1 MKNSI
6 IVSLSLFILVLFFNL
21 VEKSQQLTSLSNRY
35 DKVLVTTYYKERLL
49 EDEISKLNIEL
60 NGKNFELDMA
70 INRVE
75 QLNLELGKQEEFYVI
90 NRI

>member
-1 MKNSI
+1 MKNLI
-6 IVSLSLFILVLFFNL
+6 IVSLSLFILVLSFNL

-35 DKVLVTTYYKERLL
+35 DKVLVTTSYKERLL

-75 QLNLELGKQEEFYVI
+75 QLNLELGK
-90 NRI
+90 

>member
-75 QLNLELGKQEEFYVI
+75 QLNLELGK
-90 NRI
+90 

>member
-60 NGKNFELDMA
+60 NSKNFELDMA

-75 QLNLELGKQEEFYVI
+75 QLNLELGK
-90 NRI
+90 

>member
-1 MKNSI
+1 MKNLI
-6 IVSLSLFILVLFFNL
+6 IVSLSLFILVLSFNL

-49 EDEISKLNIEL
+49 EDEIWKLNIEL

-75 QLNLELGKQEEFYVI
+75 QLNLELGK
-90 NRI
+90 

>member
-1 MKNSI
+1 MKNLI
-6 IVSLSLFILVLFFNL
+6 IVSLSLFILVLSFNL

-60 NGKNFELDMA
+60 NSKNFELDMA

-75 QLNLELGKQEEFYVI
+75 QLNLELEK
-90 NRI
+90 

>member
-1 MKNSI
+1 MKNLI
-6 IVSLSLFILVLFFNL
+6 IVSLSLFILVLSFNL

-35 DKVLVTTYYKERLL
+35 DKVLVATYYKERLL

-60 NGKNFELDMA
+60 NSKNFELDMA

-75 QLNLELGKQEEFYVI
+75 QLNLELGK
-90 NRI
+90 

>member
-1 MKNSI
+1 M
-6 IVSLSLFILVLFFNL
+6 
-21 VEKSQQLTSLSNRY
+21 EKSQQLTSLSNRY

-75 QLNLELGKQEEFYVI
+75 QLNLELGK
-90 NRI
+90 

>member
-1 MKNSI
+1 MKNLI
-6 IVSLSLFILVLFFNL
+6 IVSLSLFILVLSLNL

-75 QLNLELGKQEEFYVI
+75 QLNLELGK
-90 NRI
+90 

>member
-1 MKNSI
+1 MKNLI
-6 IVSLSLFILVLFFNL
+6 IVSLSLFILVLSFNL

-49 EDEISKLNIEL
+49 ENEISKLNIEL
-60 NGKNFELDMA
+60 NGKSFELDMA

-75 QLNLELGKQEEFYVI
+75 QLNLELGK
-90 NRI
+90 

>member
-1 MKNSI
+1 MKNLI
-6 IVSLSLFILVLFFNL
+6 IVSLSLFILVLSFNL

-60 NGKNFELDMA
+60 NGKNVELDMV

-75 QLNLELGKQEEFYVI
+75 QLNLELGK
-90 NRI
+90 

>member
-1 MKNSI
+1 MNEKFNYCFAI
-6 IVSLSLFILVLFFNL
+6 FIYLSPFFYL

-75 QLNLELGKQEEFYVI
+75 QLNLELGK
-90 NRI
+90 

>member
-1 MKNSI
+1 MKNLI

-60 NGKNFELDMA
+60 NGKNFELDMV

-75 QLNLELGKQEEFYVI
+75 QLNLELGK
-90 NRI
+90 

>member
-1 MKNSI
+1 MNEK
-6 IVSLSLFILVLFFNL
+6 FN
-21 VEKSQQLTSLSNRY
+21 
-35 DKVLVTTYYKERLL
+35 VTTYYKERLL

-75 QLNLELGKQEEFYVI
+75 QLNLELGK
-90 NRI
+90 

>member
-1 MKNSI
+1 MKNLI
-6 IVSLSLFILVLFFNL
+6 IVSLSLFILVLSFNL

-75 QLNLELGKQEEFYVI
+75 QLNLEIGK
-90 NRI
+90 

>member
-1 MKNSI
+1 MKNLI
-6 IVSLSLFILVLFFNL
+6 IVSLSLFILVLSFNL

-60 NGKNFELDMA
+60 NGKNFELDMV

-75 QLNLELGKQEEFYVI
+75 QLNLELGK
-90 NRI
+90 

>member
-1 MKNSI
+1 MKNLI
-6 IVSLSLFILVLFFNL
+6 IVSLSLFILVLSFNL

-60 NGKNFELDMA
+60 NGKKL
-70 INRVE
+70 
-75 QLNLELGKQEEFYVI
+75 
-90 NRI
+90 

>member
-1 MKNSI
+1 MKNLI
-6 IVSLSLFILVLFFNL
+6 IVSLSLFILVLSFNL
-21 VEKSQQLTSLSNRY
+21 VEKSQQLISLSNRY

-75 QLNLELGKQEEFYVI
+75 QLNLELEK
-90 NRI
+90 

>member
-1 MKNSI
+1 MKNLI
-6 IVSLSLFILVLFFNL
+6 IVSLSLFILVLSFNL

-35 DKVLVTTYYKERLL
+35 DKVLVTTHYKEKLL

-75 QLNLELGKQEEFYVI
+75 QLNLELGK
-90 NRI
+90 

>member
-1 MKNSI
+1 MKNLI
-6 IVSLSLFILVLFFNL
+6 IVSLSLFILVLSFNL
-21 VEKSQQLTSLSNRY
+21 VEKSQQLISLSNRY

-49 EDEISKLNIEL
+49 ENEISKLNIEL

-75 QLNLELGKQEEFYVI
+75 QLNLELGK
-90 NRI
+90 

>member
-1 MKNSI
+1 MKNLI
-6 IVSLSLFILVLFFNL
+6 IVSLSLFILVLSFNL

-35 DKVLVTTYYKERLL
+35 DKVLATTYYKERLL
-49 EDEISKLNIEL
+49 ENEISKLNIEL

-75 QLNLELGKQEEFYVI
+75 QLNLELGK
-90 NRI
+90 

>member
-1 MKNSI
+1 MKNLI
-6 IVSLSLFILVLFFNL
+6 IVSLSLFILVLSFNL
-21 VEKSQQLTSLSNRY
+21 VEKSQQLISLSNRY

-75 QLNLELGKQEEFYVI
+75 QLNLELGK
-90 NRI
+90 

>member
-1 MKNSI
+1 MKNLI
-6 IVSLSLFILVLFFNL
+6 IVSLSLFILVLSFNL

-75 QLNLELGKQEEFYVI
+75 QLNLELGK
-90 NRI
+90 

>member
-60 NGKNFELDMA
+60 NGKNFELDMV

-75 QLNLELGKQEEFYVI
+75 QLNLELGK
-90 NRI
+90 

>member
-1 MKNSI
+1 MKNLI
-6 IVSLSLFILVLFFNL
+6 IVSLSLFILVLSFNL

-49 EDEISKLNIEL
+49 EDEISKLNIDL

-75 QLNLELGKQEEFYVI
+75 QLNLELGK
-90 NRI
+90 

>member
-1 MKNSI
+1 MKNLI
-6 IVSLSLFILVLFFNL
+6 IVSLSLFILVLSFNL
-21 VEKSQQLTSLSNRY
+21 VEKSQQLISLSNRY

-60 NGKNFELDMA
+60 NSKNFELDMA

-75 QLNLELGKQEEFYVI
+75 QLNLELGK
-90 NRI
+90 

>member
-1 MKNSI
+1 MGIITSYSRKALVI
-6 IVSLSLFILVLFFNL
+6 IVSLSLFILVLSFNL
-21 VEKSQQLTSLSNRY
+21 VEKSQQLISLSNRY

-75 QLNLELGKQEEFYVI
+75 QLNLELGK
-90 NRI
+90 

>member
-60 NGKNFELDMA
+60 NSKNFELDMA

-75 QLNLELGKQEEFYVI
+75 QLNLELEK
-90 NRI
+90 

>member
-1 MKNSI
+1 MKNLI
-6 IVSLSLFILVLFFNL
+6 IVSLSLFILVLSFNL

-60 NGKNFELDMA
+60 NSKNFELDMA

-75 QLNLELGKQEEFYVI
+75 QLNLELGK
-90 NRI
+90 